1 MSDAAK
7 KAKRKAWMA
16 DYIAKQIAVLDQID
30 AEKFDAALQLIENRR
45 LSGGRIFVIG
55 NGGSAANASHFAQD
69 LGKGASDHLQELGAS
84 DRFRIQSL
92 TDNVSWITALSNDSC
107 YSEIFVEQ
115 LRVHASPGDI
125 VIAISVSGH
134 SANIVKALEYTCDNG
149 IESITLFGALEEGD
163 GISVYADVLVKFD
176 DDHFGRVEDAMMTF
190 LHMLCYFYME
200 TAENI

>member
-1 MSDAAK
+1 MLQRAA
-7 KAKRKAWMA
+7 WFQE
-16 DYIAKQIAVLDQID
+16 YLAKQTRVLASID
-30 AEKFDAALQLIENRR
+30 ANAFETCIQMIEDCRKR
-45 LSGGRIFVIG
+45 GSQIFVIG

-69 LGKGASDHLQELGAS
+69 LGKGASDHLQQQCGS
-84 DRFRIQSL
+84 DRFRVQSL

-134 SANIVKALEYTCDNG
+134 SANIVKALEYACDNG
-149 IESITLFGALEEGD
+149 IESITLFGELEQGD

-190 LHMLCYFYME
+190 LHMICYFYME